1 MLYHLLLPLQKY
13 LSFLRLFQY
22 ITFRSLYAAVTAL
35 LFVLFFGN
43 IIIGWLRNLKFREEI
58 RTLGPDSHQAKAG
71 TPTMGGVII
80 LSAILFSSL
89 LWSNLLNL
97 YNIVLMV
104 ATLLLGAVGF
114 ADDYIKAIKKHKDGM
129 PGRMKLCLQVVIA
142 LMAAIII
149 YYNPSNEE
157 FTTKIFIPFISKVD
171 SGTLIDFGLFWIVFA
186 AVTIVGASNAVNLT
200 DGLDGLAIGSV
211 LIVSVTLGLISYLTG
226 HQSVAAYLNIP
237 HIPDGGEISVFIAAL
252 AGASLGFLWFNSNPA
267 TVFMG
272 DTGSLALGGIIGLIA
287 VMIKKE
293 LLLFIVGGVFVVET
307 LSVIIQVGYYKL
319 SKKRFFKMAPIHHHF
334 ELSGWS
340 EQKVVVRLWIIG
352 IILAIVGLSTLKI
365 L

>member
-1 MLYHLLLPLQKY
+1 MFYHLLVPLQKY
-13 LSFLRLFQY
+13 VSFLRLFQY

-35 LFVLFFGN
+35 LFVLVFGN
-43 IIIGWLRNLKFREEI
+43 LIIGWLRNLKFKEEI
-58 RTLGPDSHQAKAG
+58 RALGPDSHKAKAG

-80 LSAILFSSL
+80 LGAILFSSM

-97 YNIVLMV
+97 YNIVLMS

-114 ADDYIKAIKKHKDGM
+114 ADDYIKAILKRKDGM
-129 PGRMKLCLQVVIA
+129 PGRMKLFFQILIA
-142 LMAAIII
+142 LAAVLII
-149 YYNPSNEE
+149 YFNPSNGE

-171 SGTLIDFGLFWIVFA
+171 SSSLIDLGIFWIVFG
-186 AVTIVGASNAVNLT
+186 AVTIVGSSNAVNLT

-211 LIVSVTLGLISYLTG
+211 LIVSVTLGIISYLTG
-226 HQSVAAYLNIP
+226 LAPVAAYLNIP
-237 HIPDGGEISVFIAAL
+237 HIPDAGEISVFIAAL

-267 TVFMG
+267 SVFMG

-293 LLLFIVGGVFVVET
+293 LLLFIVGGVFVIET
-307 LSVIIQVGYYKL
+307 VSVIIQVGYYKL
-319 SKKRFFKMAPIHHHF
+319 RKKRIFKMAPIHHHF

-352 IILAIVGLSTLKI
+352 IILALIGISTLKI